1 MRTQGRFDAYK
12 LHCHNK
18 VTRRKKKNKC
28 TFEINHLHAPLK
40 AIKERMDSNKTN
52 CFVLLLV

>member
-18 VTRRKKKNKC
+18 FTRRKEKHKC
-28 TFEINHLHAPLK
+28 TFEINHLHAPFK
-40 AIKERMDSNKTN
+40 ANKERIDSNETN
-52 CFVLLLV
+52 SSVLQLL

>member
-18 VTRRKKKNKC
+18 FTRRKEKHKC

-40 AIKERMDSNKTN
+40 AIKERIDSNKTN
-52 CFVLLLV
+52 SFVLLLV